1 MSSEKSCMF
10 NMLNMQFIFCHML
23 YKSINLV
30 TKFGKITPKLLN
42 MLLNSVGVAID
53 ILINRYMNAD
63 Q

>member
-1 MSSEKSCMF
+1 MF